1 MEDHLQA
8 PGALLRTE
16 TLQGQHLSCQGCN
29 GLVCV
34 PHKVTHCCVS
44 PTKSHP
50 SVCAPQS
57 HRLVCAPHKVTHW
70 CVSPTKSHPS
80 VCAPQSHM
88 LKP

>member
-16 TLQGQHLSCQGCN
+16 ALQGQHLSCQGCN

-50 SVCAPQS
+50 SVCDQ
-57 HRLVCAPHKVTHW
+57 
-70 CVSPTKSHPS
+70 
-80 VCAPQSHM
+80 
-88 LKP
+88 